1 MGFHRTGQPAA
12 PVTLDRAAFT
22 AAITR
27 FVAAEVAIAN
37 ARRDPFAIDHDCP
50 NPAGHDFIGSCGDV
64 ACVHC
69 GRLAWA

>member
-1 MGFHRTGQPAA
+1 MGFYRQGQPETA
-12 PVTLDRAAFT
+12 LLNRAAVT
-22 AAITR
+22 ATITR
-27 FVAAEVAIAN
+27 LFAEELAFL
-37 ARRDPFAIDHDCP
+37 RRTSDPFEIDHDCL